1 MNKQYLV
8 PERPGKSFSK
18 TFFSIRKIADAV
30 GLTIYQTREYLE
42 VLHSSRVV
50 EKVNSVQERAGQ
62 RKPL

>member
-1 MNKQYLV
+1 M
-8 PERPGKSFSK
+8 
-18 TFFSIRKIADAV
+18 FSIRKIADAV